1 MICDRIKQLRE
12 QAGYS
17 QAQLAKRLDVTRSS
31 VNAWEMGLSMP
42 TTQYVVTL
50 AKLFHVSADYLLGLT
65 ASSSI
70 VLDGYTQEE
79 IELLYKLI
87 RYFDDQKKQRA
98 YRELKTPPRRRTP
111 PAGRGSLLFYFFC
124 FFFMRRSMCCNP
136 HRHSQEAAPRSSEPS
151 ANCFFFMS
159 ISSCVA
165 FA

>member
-79 IELLYKLI
+79 IEMLYKLI
-87 RYFDDQKKQRA
+87 RDFDDQK
-98 YRELKTPPRRRTP
+98 
-111 PAGRGSLLFYFFC
+111 
-124 FFFMRRSMCCNP
+124 
-136 HRHSQEAAPRSSEPS
+136 
-151 ANCFFFMS
+151 
-159 ISSCVA
+159 
-165 FA
+165 

>member
-79 IELLYKLI
+79 IEMLYKLI
-87 RYFDDQKKQRA
+87 RYFDDQK
-98 YRELKTPPRRRTP
+98 
-111 PAGRGSLLFYFFC
+111 
-124 FFFMRRSMCCNP
+124 
-136 HRHSQEAAPRSSEPS
+136 
-151 ANCFFFMS
+151 
-159 ISSCVA
+159 
-165 FA
+165 

>member
-42 TTQYVVTL
+42 TTQCVVAL

-70 VLDGYTQEE
+70 VLDGYMQEE

-87 RYFDDQKKQRA
+87 RYFDDQKKQR
-98 YRELKTPPRRRTP
+98 
-111 PAGRGSLLFYFFC
+111 
-124 FFFMRRSMCCNP
+124 
-136 HRHSQEAAPRSSEPS
+136 
-151 ANCFFFMS
+151 
-159 ISSCVA
+159 
-165 FA
+165 

>member
-50 AKLFHVSADYLLGLT
+50 AKLFHLSADYLLGLT

-70 VLDGYTQEE
+70 VLDGYTQDE

-87 RYFDDQKKQRA
+87 RYFDDQKKQR
-98 YRELKTPPRRRTP
+98 
-111 PAGRGSLLFYFFC
+111 
-124 FFFMRRSMCCNP
+124 
-136 HRHSQEAAPRSSEPS
+136 
-151 ANCFFFMS
+151 
-159 ISSCVA
+159 
-165 FA
+165 

>member
-50 AKLFHVSADYLLGLT
+50 AKLFLVSADYLLGLT

-87 RYFDDQKKQRA
+87 RYFDDQKKQR
-98 YRELKTPPRRRTP
+98 
-111 PAGRGSLLFYFFC
+111 
-124 FFFMRRSMCCNP
+124 
-136 HRHSQEAAPRSSEPS
+136 
-151 ANCFFFMS
+151 
-159 ISSCVA
+159 
-165 FA
+165 

>member
-42 TTQYVVTL
+42 TTQNVVTL

-87 RYFDDQKKQRA
+87 RYFDDQKKQR
-98 YRELKTPPRRRTP
+98 
-111 PAGRGSLLFYFFC
+111 
-124 FFFMRRSMCCNP
+124 
-136 HRHSQEAAPRSSEPS
+136 
-151 ANCFFFMS
+151 
-159 ISSCVA
+159 
-165 FA
+165 